1 MTLLLAFAT
10 LRDRWPSLAGAFVAL
25 ALGAALAIGAGAVL
39 VAAEDAV
46 DSGPA
51 RYAAAPI
58 IVTAPLSS
66 AEEPY
71 RHRAAVGSA
80 LAARIAALPEVR
92 RVVRDR
98 AIIVRAHGVAIT
110 ARPWSARLGTRLLSG
125 RAPSAP
131 GEIVAGPGLSAA
143 ATTAA
148 PAADDVAAPRAGGT
162 SAVGG
167 APGVI
172 ALVTPAGP
180 RTVRVVGRVAEGVFF
195 GDDEAARLA
204 PRVEALAVWPR
215 SAAPAVRKLVGDRGV
230 VLTGSRRALAEP
242 NPARDALAGAGV
254 LLSLMGMTLAFV
266 AVFVTASSFAFSV
279 ALRRRELGLLRA
291 VGATPRQVRRLVMR
305 EAALVG
311 LAGGVAGA
319 LLSFLTGP
327 LLGRWIVTKGLA
339 PESMAVRPQPV
350 AIAVGAG
357 FMFVVGLCGAWLAA
371 RRAAR
376 VRPAEALRDAAVD
389 RGVMTISRWLFGLP
403 SLGGAVALAL
413 LDVEAEPEAQLPL
426 AFAAASLAIVGLGL
440 LAPLLVP
447 RLVALL
453 VLPVRSAGGL
463 LIRRHARAG
472 VRRTASTAA
481 PVLVAIGLTGALA
494 TMVNSLSAS
503 DAAATRARVDPAA
516 LVVTA
521 DGDLSAA
528 DVAALRAATAPAGE
542 PAPGRAATT
551 TPAAPGSAPA
561 GHEAARATPAR
572 AGAAAPSRRAPG
584 PVVGATLEGD
594 VRVRGVLLRA
604 VAAEPAALPLML
616 RAALLRGSLAPFDGV
631 VLGELAAKQLGRKVG
646 DRVGVRLPDGK
657 LRTLR
662 VIAVVADGFGS
673 VGLYVPYGV
682 LAGHVGDRAA
692 TAVYARGDARA
703 VGAVAE
709 RLGLQVTG
717 GTVTRKVEDVTDS
730 SNMNPLALVVI
741 LGVAVLYVAIALAAT
756 AATGTVARADELALL
771 RLAGATRRDVVRLVA
786 AEALAVTLVGG
797 VLGCAITALIV
808 TGLQRGAAAL
818 EGPVAI
824 ALPWP
829 LLATLIAAF
838 AAISVTA
845 SALAARHTMRP
856 VIGSPS

>member
-1 MTLLLAFAT
+1 MTFGLAFAT

-58 IVTAPLSS
+58 VVTAPLGS
-66 AEEPY
+66 AEERY
-71 RHRAAVGSA
+71 RRRAAVGA
-80 LAARIAALPEVR
+80 TLAARVAALPEVR

-98 AIIVRAHGVAIT
+98 AIVVRAHGVALT
-110 ARPWSARLGTRLLSG
+110 ARPWSARLDTRLLSG
-125 RAPSAP
+125 RPPSAR
-131 GEIVAGPGLSAA
+131 GEIVAGPDLSALA
-143 ATTAA
+143 KVAPPRTGGAA
-148 PAADDVAAPRAGGT
+148 PSTGSPPPRAGGAT
-162 SAVGG
+162 PEAPAAVS
-167 APGVI
+167 
-172 ALVTPAGP
+172 LVTPAGP

-215 SAAPAVRKLVGDRGV
+215 SAAPAVRKAVGERGV

-242 NPARDALAGAGV
+242 NPARDALAGASV

-311 LAGGVAGA
+311 LAGGGAGA
-319 LLSFLTGP
+319 LLSLVTGP
-327 LLGRWIVTKGLA
+327 LLGRWIVAKGLA
-339 PESMAVRPQPV
+339 PESMAVRPQPS
-350 AIAVGAG
+350 AIAAGAG

-426 AFAAASLAIVGLGL
+426 AFGTASLAIVGLGL

-453 VLPVRSAGGL
+453 VLPLRSAGGL
-463 LIRRHARAG
+463 LIRQHARAG

-521 DGDLSAA
+521 DGDLSTA
-528 DVAALRAATAPAGE
+528 DVAALRAATAADE
-542 PAPGRAATT
+542 AASATT
-551 TPAAPGSAPA
+551 
-561 GHEAARATPAR
+561 AR
-572 AGAAAPSRRAPG
+572 AGASPRAPA
-584 PVVGATLEGD
+584 PVLGATLEGD

-604 VAAEPAALPLML
+604 VGAEPAALPLML
-616 RAALLRGSLAPFDGV
+616 RAPVLDGSLVPFDGI

-673 VGLYVPYGV
+673 VGLYVPYDV

-692 TAVYARGDARA
+692 TAVYVRGDARA
-703 VGAVAE
+703 IGAVAT
-709 RLGLQVTG
+709 RLGLRVTG
-717 GTVTRKVEDVTDS
+717 GTVTRTVDDVTDS

-756 AATGTVARADELALL
+756 AVTGTVARADELALL

-797 VLGCAITALIV
+797 LLGCAITALIV
-808 TGLQRGAAAL
+808 AGLQRGAASL
-818 EGPVAI
+818 QGPVAI
-824 ALPWP
+824 ALPWA
-829 LLATLIAAF
+829 LLATLIAVF

-856 VIGSPS
+856 VVGSPS

>member
-1 MTLLLAFAT
+1 MVGLALAT
-10 LRDRWPSLAGAFVAL
+10 VRVRWPSLAGAFVAL

-39 VAAEDAV
+39 VAADGAV
-46 DSGPA
+46 DTGPA

-58 IVTAPLSS
+58 VVTAALGS

-71 RHRAAVGSA
+71 RHRAAVGAA
-80 LAARIAALPEVR
+80 LAARVEALPDVR
-92 RVVRDR
+92 RVVHDR
-98 AIIVRAHGVAIT
+98 AIVVRAHGVAIT
-110 ARPWSARLGTRLLSG
+110 ARPWSARFGARLLSG
-125 RAPSAP
+125 RAPTAP
-131 GEIVAGPGLSAA
+131 GEIVAGSDLPAA
-143 ATTAA
+143 AAPAPPRTDGAAPTTPAGPATPAA
-148 PAADDVAAPRAGGT
+148 PAAPRAV
-162 SAVGG
+162 S
-167 APGVI
+167 
-172 ALVTPAGP
+172 LVTPAGP
-180 RTVRVVGRVAEGVFF
+180 RTVRVVGRVADGLFF
-195 GDDEAARLA
+195 SDDEAARLA
-204 PRVEALAVWPR
+204 PRVEALGVWPR
-215 SAAPAVRKLVGDRGV
+215 SAAPAVRQAVGDRGV

-242 NPARDALAGAGV
+242 NPARDALAGASV

-311 LAGGVAGA
+311 LAGGGAGA
-319 LLSFLTGP
+319 LLSLVTGP
-327 LLGRWIVTKGLA
+327 LLGRWIVAKGLA
-339 PESMAVRPQPV
+339 PESMSVRPQPLAV
-350 AIAVGAG
+350 AAGAG

-389 RGVMTISRWLFGLP
+389 RGVMTVSRWLFGLP
-403 SLGGAVALAL
+403 SLAGAVALAL
-413 LDVEAEPEAQLPL
+413 LNVEAEPEAQLPL
-426 AFAAASLAIVGLGL
+426 AFGAASLAIVGLGL

-453 VLPVRSAGGL
+453 VLPVRGAGGL
-463 LIRRHARAG
+463 LIRQHARAG

-503 DAAATRARVDPAA
+503 DAAATRARVDPSA
-516 LVVTA
+516 LVITA

-528 DVAALRAATAPAGE
+528 DVAALRAATAGHEA
-542 PAPGRAATT
+542 APDRAATAT
-551 TPAAPGSAPA
+551 APAAPGATPT
-561 GHEAARATPAR
+561 GHEAAPSR
-572 AGAAAPSRRAPG
+572 AGAALSQRAAT

-604 VAAEPAALPLML
+604 VGAEPAALSLML
-616 RAALLRGSLAPFDGV
+616 RAPVLRGSLEPFDGV
-631 VLGELAAKQLGRKVG
+631 VLGELAAKQLGLRPG
-646 DRVGVRLPDGK
+646 RRVGLRLPDGK
-657 LRTLR
+657 LRTLPVR
-662 VIAVVADGFGS
+662 AVVADGFGS
-673 VGLYVPYGV
+673 VGLYVPYAV

-692 TAVYARGDARA
+692 TAVYVRGGAHATRA
-703 VGAVAE
+703 VAA
-709 RLGLQVTG
+709 RLGLRVTG
-717 GTVTRKVEDVTDS
+717 GTVTRKVDDVTDS

-756 AATGTVARADELALL
+756 AATGTVARSDELTLL

-786 AEALAVTLVGG
+786 TEALAVTLVGG
-797 VLGCAITALIV
+797 LLGCAITALIV
-808 TGLQRGAAAL
+808 TGLQRGAASL
-818 EGPVAI
+818 HGPVAI
-824 ALPWP
+824 ALPGT

-845 SALAARHTMRP
+845 SALTARHTMRS